1 MSSSYIVVVSR
12 LEWSAKRAVVITG
25 CDSGLGF
32 TFANLCH
39 QAGFIVVAACH
50 NGHNSSDNDD
60 SDSGSGRLEALGQES
75 GRLFVVRNAP
85 IHHLLS
91 LLKFMKM
98 MMMETLSDIRLMMS

>member
-1 MSSSYIVVVSR
+1 MSSFNNSVVSR
-12 LEWSAKRAVVITG
+12 LEWSGKRAVVITG

-32 TFANLCH
+32 TFATLCH

-50 NGHNSSDNDD
+50 NSSANNN

-75 GRLFVVRNAP
+75 GRLFVVRNCP
-85 IHHLLS
+85 IYHLMS

-98 MMMETLSDIRLMMS
+98 MRH